1 MDKTQALDKNCD
13 GDSADAGEVAY
24 TTANLAALPG
34 ECVMY
39 SIVATNEGVS
49 PVTTIVIND
58 TTPAFTKLSVAP
70 APAVATSGAAIVTTT
85 GISTNGATGALGAT
99 ATVLNGAETATFTF
113 SVKIDQ

>member
-1 MDKTQALDKNCD
+1 
-13 GDSADAGEVAY
+13 
-24 TTANLAALPG
+24 
-34 ECVMY
+34 MY

-85 GISTNGATGALGAT
+85 GINTNGATGALGAT
-99 ATVLNGAETATFTF
+99 VDTLSGAETATFTF